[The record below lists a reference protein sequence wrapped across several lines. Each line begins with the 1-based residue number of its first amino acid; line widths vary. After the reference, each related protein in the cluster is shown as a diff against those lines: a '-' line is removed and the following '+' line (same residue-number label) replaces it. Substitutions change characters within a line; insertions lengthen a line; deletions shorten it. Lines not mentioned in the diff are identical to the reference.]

1 MKTNRAINKWKENAQ
16 KRKSD
21 PKREREKFI
30 SSLWYKISSN
40 AYFSQEPQLSKYYYK
55 HNN

>member
-16 KRKSD
+16 KRKGD

-55 HNN
+55 Q